1 MGFLTGKRVLIL
13 GLLSDRSIAYGIA
26 SAMKREGAE
35 LAFTYQMEKHDERVK
50 KLAQDFSSNIVLP
63 CDVSSDEQI
72 DNLFPLLKK
81 HWNQLDII
89 VHSISLCDKRSIKR

>member
-35 LAFTYQMEKHDERVK
+35 LAFTYQMEKNDERVK
-50 KLAQDFSSNIVLP
+50 KLAQDFNSNIVLP

-81 HWNQLDII
+81 HFLKSMDHIMRN
-89 VHSISLCDKRSIKR
+89 